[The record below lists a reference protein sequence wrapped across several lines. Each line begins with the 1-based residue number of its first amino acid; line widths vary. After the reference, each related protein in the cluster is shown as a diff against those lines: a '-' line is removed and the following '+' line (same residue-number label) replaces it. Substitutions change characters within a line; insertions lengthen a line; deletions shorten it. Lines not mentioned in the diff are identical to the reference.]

1 MLSLFD
7 REKQQEK
14 DLRKKVTRN
23 SNIVVQRSTELRE
36 EIPEA
41 TDHPI
46 LNEIKHEGSKLAEEG
61 DELLEKL
68 GELRTLKKPVKKA
81 QLKTLILDADLY
93 SRDVKTWD
101 TKAITSIQS
110 HKLGYLTPAMSGA
123 TTRNNSTP
131 TSSSTVDEPYVHP
144 ANYWDCDLVD
154 KINAA
159 GKTPPVTL
167 IRNRAGESDLI
178 V

>member
-1 MLSLFD
+1 MLLLFD

-36 EIPEA
+36 EIPEV

-46 LNEIKHEGSKLAEEG
+46 LNELKREGSELAEEG
-61 DELLEKL
+61 DELLERL
-68 GELRTLKKPVKKA
+68 GELKTLKKPVKKA
-81 QLKTLILDADLY
+81 QLKTLIKHAGRY
-93 SRDVKTWD
+93 SQDVAEWD

-110 HKLGYLTPAMSGA
+110 HKLGYLTPVMSGA
-123 TTRNNSTP
+123 TTRNNSAS
-131 TSSSTVDEPYVHP
+131 TSSSTVNEPYVHP

-167 IRNRAGESDLI
+167 IRNHTGESEPD